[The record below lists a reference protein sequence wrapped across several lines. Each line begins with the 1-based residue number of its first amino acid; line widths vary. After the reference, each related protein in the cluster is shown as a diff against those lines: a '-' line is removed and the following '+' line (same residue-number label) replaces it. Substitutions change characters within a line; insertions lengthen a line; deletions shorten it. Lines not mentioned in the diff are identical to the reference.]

1 MSIRAFLFVLVLFP
15 AAASA
20 QTVASDPVQ
29 KPKPI
34 NATTRA
40 VLLANKPER
49 FTEAQW
55 LDMMEKPVN
64 RSLYPLRV
72 TQAMLDTLDATQLDI
87 RYRYQ
92 MAPNEPMPHDASP
105 Y

>member
-1 MSIRAFLFVLVLFP
+1 MKPLHP
-15 AAASA
+15 ARASA
-20 QTVASDPVQ
+20 QAVASDPVQ
-29 KPKPI
+29 EPRPI
-34 NATTRA
+34 NAATRA

-72 TQAMLDTLDATQLDI
+72 TQAMLVSPYGDTLDAQALDI
-87 RYRYQ
+87 RFRYVP
-92 MAPNEPMPHDASP
+92 AGGR
-105 Y
+105 

>member
-1 MSIRAFLFVLVLFP
+1 MSIRAFFLVLALFP

-29 KPKPI
+29 EPKPI
-34 NATTRA
+34 NAATRA

-49 FTEAQW
+49 FTEVQW

-72 TQAMLDTLDATQLDI
+72 TQAALDTLDVQQLDLRF
-87 RYRYQ
+87 RYVPAER
-92 MAPNEPMPHDASP
+92 
-105 Y
+105 